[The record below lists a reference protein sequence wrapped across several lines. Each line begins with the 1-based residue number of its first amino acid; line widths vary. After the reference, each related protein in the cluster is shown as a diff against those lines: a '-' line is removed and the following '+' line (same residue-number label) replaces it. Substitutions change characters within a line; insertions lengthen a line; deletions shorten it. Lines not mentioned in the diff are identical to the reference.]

1 MNNVS
6 LIGRLTADPELR
18 HTQSGT
24 ATTRFSIA
32 VDRRVKTGEE
42 RQADFINIV
51 AWNQRA
57 EMICKYFSKGQRIG
71 ITGSIRTGSY
81 TAQDGSKR
89 YTFEVWADNIDFCDS
104 KNSSSS
110 SYSNNSYDGGNSY
123 SNRQSYRQESA
134 SAPSYSNGSNDDFAD
149 NMPTDEDLP
158 F

>member
-1 MNNVS
+1 MNHIS
-6 LIGRLTADPELR
+6 LIGRLTSVPELKY
-18 HTQSGT
+18 TQSNT
-24 ATTRFSIA
+24 AYTRFSIA
-32 VDRRVKTGEE
+32 VDRPVKQGEE
-42 RQADFINIV
+42 KQADFINIV

-81 TAQDGSKR
+81 TAQDGTKR
-89 YTFEVWADNIDFCDS
+89 YTFEVWVDNVDFCDS

-110 SYSNNSYDGGNSY
+110 SYSGNSY

>member
-18 HTQSGT
+18 HTQSGV

-81 TAQDGSKR
+81 TAQDGTKR
-89 YTFEVWADNIDFCDS
+89 YTSVIQRTVLRHHIVAI
-104 KNSSSS
+104 
-110 SYSNNSYDGGNSY
+110 
-123 SNRQSYRQESA
+123 A
-134 SAPSYSNGSNDDFAD
+134 MMVAIATATGSLIVRN
-149 NMPTDEDLP
+149 PLPLRHILTDRMMILRIICPQMKTCP
-158 F
+158 FN